1 MPTLVVGLDVGLSP
15 HRGRPGFRALLSE
28 LLITQASNAPALR
41 VRSEAYRGA
50 LDAPSG
56 PD

>member
-28 LLITQASNAPALR
+28 LLITQASDAPALR